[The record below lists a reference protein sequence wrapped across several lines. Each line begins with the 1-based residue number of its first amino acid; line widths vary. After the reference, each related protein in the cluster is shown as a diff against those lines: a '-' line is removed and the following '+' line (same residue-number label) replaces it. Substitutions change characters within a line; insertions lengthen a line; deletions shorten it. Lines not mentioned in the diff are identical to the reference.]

1 MDVDL
6 TWAMFTRAYFANADS
21 TDASLVVVRQL
32 TRTAVAGRLL
42 GCTSVNLV
50 NKADYSL
57 RYANGVAYV

>member
-1 MDVDL
+1 
-6 TWAMFTRAYFANADS
+6 MFTRAYFANADS